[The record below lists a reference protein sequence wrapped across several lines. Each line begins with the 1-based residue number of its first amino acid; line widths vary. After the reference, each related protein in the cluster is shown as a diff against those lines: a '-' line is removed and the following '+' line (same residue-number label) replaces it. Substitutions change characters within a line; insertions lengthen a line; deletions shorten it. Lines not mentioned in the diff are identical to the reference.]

1 MAVKQG
7 RYRGV
12 SSDDRRADRRRRL
25 LAATLEVWG
34 REGGPPVTMTRIC
47 AEAGLTER
55 YFYESFSGLDAALIA
70 VMESIAD
77 EIAAATVSTLADT
90 PGGPTERVR
99 ASIGAFV
106 RILTDD
112 PRKGRVA
119 IVESAALDALRPR
132 RSELLRQFA
141 QLSVIE
147 ARELYGPQARTDLDG
162 QLAATMFIGGVAEL
176 VTGWLEGALQA
187 TPEEIV
193 EAATLSFTATTHR

>member
-7 RYRGV
+7 QYRGV
-12 SSDDRRADRRRRL
+12 SSEDRRAERRVRL

-55 YFYESFSGLDAALIA
+55 YFYESFSGLDAALLA
-70 VMESIAD
+70 VMEGIAG
-77 EIAAATVSTLADT
+77 EIAEATVSTIAQT
-90 PGGPTERVR
+90 AGGPTERVR

-119 IVESAALDALRPR
+119 IVESVSLDALRPR
-132 RSELLRQFA
+132 RAELLRQFA
-141 QLSVIE
+141 QLSALE
-147 ARELYGPQARTDLDG
+147 ARELYGPDAWADVEG
-162 QLAATMFIGGVAEL
+162 QLAATMFIGGVAEM
-176 VTGWLEGALQA
+176 VTGWLQGALEA
-187 TPEEIV
+187 SPEEIV
-193 EAATLSFTATTHR
+193 EAATRNFTATAHR

>member
-12 SSDDRRADRRRRL
+12 SSDDRRADRRTRL
-25 LAATLEVWG
+25 LAATLKVWG

-55 YFYESFSGLDAALIA
+55 YFYESFSGLDAALLA
-70 VMESIAD
+70 VMEGIAD
-77 EIAAATVSTLADT
+77 EIADATVSTLAVT

-132 RSELLRQFA
+132 RAELLRQFA
-141 QLSVIE
+141 QQSALE
-147 ARELYGPQARTDLDG
+147 ARELYGSNARTDLDG

-176 VTGWLEGALQA
+176 VTGWLQGALEA

-193 EAATLSFTATTHR
+193 EAATANFTATAHR

>member
-12 SSDDRRADRRRRL
+12 SSDDRRAERRARL

-34 REGGPPVTMTRIC
+34 REGGPTVTMTRIC

-55 YFYESFSGLDAALIA
+55 YFYESFSGLDAALLA
-70 VMESIAD
+70 VMEGIAD
-77 EIAAATVSTLADT
+77 EIADATVSTLAAT
-90 PGGPTERVR
+90 PGGPTDRVR

-132 RSELLRQFA
+132 RAELLRQFA
-141 QLSVIE
+141 QLSALE
-147 ARELYGPQARTDLDG
+147 ARELYGSEARTDLDG

-176 VTGWLEGALQA
+176 VTGWLLGALEA

-193 EAATLSFTATTHR
+193 EAATANFTATAHR